1 MKRTSYNRNDPPYS
15 LHDMNITDFEIDGD
29 RLTIKTQSGMVK
41 TKSPYS
47 QVDGYSEL
55 NGIDWDFCYAYI
67 FDGFTGN
74 IGAFSGKKMF
84 LKDFIENYFKDGN
97 AGFSVMDENFG
108 FNTLC
113 ITGYLSKKGFF
124 GECTVEINCGEIVYC
139 EDANEDD
146 RSMKE
151 IILSADGE
159 RTLYSVPADVADNL
173 EEHCIKFATEYV
185 WHGPNAK
192 FLRLCGEQ
200 YVAIYD
206 DKDFIDYLNEELYP
220 QMRSKKI
227 ETVGSFDD
235 GIPLKYKNIPWFNF

>member
-1 MKRTSYNRNDPPYS
+1 MKRTAYKREMPPYT
-15 LHDMNITDFEIDGD
+15 LHDMNITDFETGD
-29 RLTIKTQSGMVK
+29 DRIVIRTQSGMVK
-41 TKSPYS
+41 TKTPYS
-47 QVDGYSEL
+47 QANGCIEL
-55 NGIDWDFCYAYI
+55 NGVDWDFSYAYV
-67 FDGFTGN
+67 FEKFYGN
-74 IGAFSGKKMF
+74 IDNFKGKKMF
-84 LKDFIENYFKDGN
+84 LKDFLDCYYKDGN

-108 FNTLC
+108 FNTFCL
-113 ITGYLSKKGFF
+113 TGYLSKGGTV
-124 GECTVEINCGEIVYC
+124 GECTIEINCEEIVYC
-139 EDANEDD
+139 EDADEDT
-146 RSMKE
+146 REMKE

-159 RTLYSVPADVADNL
+159 LSLYSVPADVADNL
-173 EEHCIKFATEYV
+173 ADFCIKFATEYV

-235 GIPLKYKNIPWFNF
+235 GIPSKYKNIPWFNF